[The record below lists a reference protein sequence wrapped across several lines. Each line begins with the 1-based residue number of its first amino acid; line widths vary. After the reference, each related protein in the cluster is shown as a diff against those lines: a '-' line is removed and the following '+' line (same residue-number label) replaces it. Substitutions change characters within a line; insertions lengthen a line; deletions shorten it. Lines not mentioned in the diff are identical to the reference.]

1 METGKF
7 SEIVTEYYRLHAREL
22 PWREEPYD
30 SYRILVSE
38 MMLQQTQAS
47 RVIPKYQSFLEKFP
61 DVKALAEA
69 TLGDVLREWS
79 GLGYNRRAKYL
90 YEAARQLADKPQPWS
105 CEDLERCKG
114 IGRNTAAAVVVYAY
128 NQPLVFIET
137 NVRTVFIHHFFS
149 DSDTVH
155 DKEILPLI
163 EATLDREQ
171 PRDFY
176 YALMDYGTYIKKTIG
191 NTARRSQQYNK
202 QSVFQGSLRQVRGA
216 VMRQLVKGS
225 CTATE
230 LENAIPDDR
239 LPVVLERLV
248 VDGLVQISND
258 TYQL

>member
-1 METGKF
+1 METSKF
-7 SEIVTEYYRLHAREL
+7 SEIVREYYRLHAREL

-61 DVKALAEA
+61 DIKALAKA

-90 YEAARQLADKPQPWS
+90 HEAARQLAAKTQPWS

-149 DSDTVH
+149 DRDNVH
-155 DKEILPLI
+155 DKEILPYI
-163 EATLDREQ
+163 EESLDREQ

-176 YALMDYGTYIKKTIG
+176 YALMDYGTHIKKTIG
-191 NTARRSQQYNK
+191 NTARRSQQYTK

-216 VMRQLVKGS
+216 VMRQLAKGS
-225 CTATE
+225 CTMAE
-230 LENAIPDDR
+230 LEKAVQDDR
-239 LPVVLERLV
+239 VPVVLDKLADE
-248 VDGLVQISND
+248 GLVKISDNV
-258 TYQL
+258 YSL